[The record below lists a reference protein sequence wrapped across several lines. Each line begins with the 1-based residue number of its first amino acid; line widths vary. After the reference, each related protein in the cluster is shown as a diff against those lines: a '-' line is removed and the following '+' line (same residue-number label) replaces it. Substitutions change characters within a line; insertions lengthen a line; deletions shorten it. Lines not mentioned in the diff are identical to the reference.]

1 VDAEDWDRRYTGT
14 ELLWTS
20 TPNQFVVS
28 ELSGLTPGT
37 ALDVAC
43 GEGRNAIWLANQGWQ
58 VTGVDFSAV
67 ALDKAR
73 ALADRLVDP
82 AAEPVTWLRADATTG
97 LPQLDRPGGFDLVL
111 LAYLQLPAPS
121 RTAALIG
128 ASGQLAPGG
137 RLLVVAHD
145 SGNLTDGVG
154 GPQDPAVLYT
164 AGDVL
169 ADLEATGLTILRAD
183 RVARPVSVDG
193 QQRTAWDVLVHLVD
207 AVG

>member
-1 VDAEDWDRRYTGT
+1 VDAEDWDRRYAGT
-14 ELLWTS
+14 ELLWTA
-20 TPNQFVVS
+20 TANQFVVS

-58 VTGVDFSAV
+58 VTGVDFSTV

-97 LPQLDRPGGFDLVL
+97 LPELDRLDGFDLVL

-128 ASGQLAPGG
+128 ASGHLAPGG

-145 SGNLTDGVG
+145 SSNLTDGVG

-169 ADLEATGLTILRAD
+169 ADLEGAGLTILRAD

-193 QQRTAWDVLVHLVD
+193 QQRTAWDVLVHLV
-207 AVG
+207 G